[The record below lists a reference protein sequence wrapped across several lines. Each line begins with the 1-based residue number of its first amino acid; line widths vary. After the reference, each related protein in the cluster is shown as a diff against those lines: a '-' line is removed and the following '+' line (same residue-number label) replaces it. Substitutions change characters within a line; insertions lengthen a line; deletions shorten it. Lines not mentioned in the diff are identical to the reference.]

1 MTDSPKA
8 VMDAAFAAPSPYGMH
23 FEPSFS
29 GALSLFRRPYSKDI
43 AGADLVISG
52 VPMDLATSNRPG
64 SRFGP
69 RAIRAASTIMSWSG
83 GSWPWPNPFDEL
95 KAVDFGDCHI
105 NFGQPEKLVDDIAA
119 HASHILASGAKMLTL
134 GGDHFV
140 TYPLLRAAHAKFGP
154 VALVHF
160 DAHSDTWREDEKTLH
175 HGTMFFHAAR
185 EGLVDPARSV
195 QIGLRTGNDETHGFH
210 ILDANWVHEN
220 GVKAVIEQTLRIVGK
235 GPAYLT
241 FDIDGLDPSFAPGTG
256 TPVSGGLATWQAR
269 AILAG
274 LKDIDFVAMDLVE
287 VAPAYDVGEITALAG
302 ATLCM
307 DMICMAAY
315 RKKAA

>member
-1 MTDSPKA
+1 MDNDPQYPFNRDLFDKLA
-8 VMDAAFAAPSPYGMH
+8 VVDYGDCLLDTGNHNKTPATIEREAARILK
-23 FEPSFS
+23 S
-29 GALSLFRRPYSKDI
+29 GAFL
-43 AGADLVISG
+43 
-52 VPMDLATSNRPG
+52 
-64 SRFGP
+64 
-69 RAIRAASTIMSWSG
+69 
-83 GSWPWPNPFDEL
+83 
-95 KAVDFGDCHI
+95 
-105 NFGQPEKLVDDIAA
+105 
-119 HASHILASGAKMLTL
+119 LTL

-220 GVKAVIEQTLRIVGK
+220 GVKAVIEQALRIVGK

-256 TPVSGGLATWQAR
+256 TPVAGGLATWQAR

-307 DMICMAAY
+307 DMICMAAH
-315 RKKAA
+315 RKKAG